1 MDDNND
7 KTSASFYRSLRCYTP
22 EMQETEETLRDTI
35 RYPLEL
41 MALSILRDKKTYD
54 FEVAI
59 TQYQQAMIRY
69 RVRVPGRGIR
79 YAWKYIQNFRDND
92 ALEFQFKK
100 LMAKTAPEKP
110 EKTRVWYRE
119 EYFAGRLRRQIDDK
133 GRDSVIRGGV
143 NLIAFNMCNWSI
155 YAYGESESYS
165 AYDVQPVTLN
175 LYDDEVVD
183 DLDDCEDEDY

>member
-1 MDDNND
+1 MDDNTD
-7 KTSASFYRSLRCYTP
+7 ITAPSFTRSFYTP
-22 EMQETEETLRDTI
+22 EMQEIDYTLHDTI
-35 RYPLEL
+35 RFPIEL
-41 MALSILRDKKTYD
+41 MALAILRDKKTYD

-100 LMAKTAPEKP
+100 LMAKTAPETPDK
-110 EKTRVWYRE
+110 KRVWYRE
-119 EYFAGRLRRQIDDK
+119 EYFAGRLRQQICDK

-143 NLIAFNMCNWSI
+143 DLIAFNMIHWSI
-155 YAYGESESYS
+155 YAYGESESYT

-183 DLDDCEDEDY
+183 DFDDCEDEDY